1 MSVRG
6 FRPFVAGF
14 AFGSLCLMSSLA
26 VPTSAIALSDQSRS
40 SLPVVIDESIPDDAE
55 LISTELAVLDDGS
68 LVYVKDGSVA
78 PTSLMGSRRLLL
90 TRSTLR
96 VVAVLSV
103 SVLGRLVI

>member
-78 PTSLMGSRRLLL
+78 PTSLMGSEETPVDPLDITGGSRFERMCWGG
-90 TRSTLR
+90 S
-96 VVAVLSV
+96 
-103 SVLGRLVI
+103 